1 MPLEVEAQ
9 GALQCIL
16 LHSGFSAY
24 WMMHTGLGAYWMHS
38 ALCCSGLSA
47 SNKTFFLCITKHLP
61 TPVCWSNL
69 KTQDFCVW
77 KIYKGG
83 TSFILSI
90 YHLYSEI
97 CLRFITKRI
106 RNSKKCQILCRHVCL
121 IFWGNRERART
132 QIAFGPLKE
141 QLLSKQIYFN
151 LSKVYNAKHI
161 HNFKCQMWSMSEF
174 FGKQRKNLYANC
186 LRAITGAILDP
197 NHFRWSVP
205 TFLQAKVS
213 HNMVISFF

>member
-1 MPLEVEAQ
+1 MQPP
-9 GALQCIL
+9 AL
-16 LHSGFSAY
+16 
-24 WMMHTGLGAYWMHS
+24 MHTGWCTLAWLHTGCTVHCAAVAWVHPIKPS
-38 ALCCSGLSA
+38 FSA
-47 SNKTFFLCITKHLP
+47 SQSICQHQSVEVTWKHG
-61 TPVCWSNL
+61 VN
-69 KTQDFCVW
+69 FCVW

-97 CLRFITKRI
+97 CLRFITKHI
-106 RNSKKCQILCRHVCL
+106 RNSKKCQILWRHVCL
-121 IFWGNRERART
+121 IFSGNRERART

-161 HNFKCQMWSMSEF
+161 HNYKCQMWSMSDF